1 MYVDDTD
8 LLHWTEDPDTNDKEL
23 MEKMQEDVTL

>member
-8 LLHWTEDPDTNDKEL
+8 LLHIDLSKNETVDEVHKEI
-23 MEKMQEDVTL
+23 QASINS